1 MRIDKTLTQRQKLLD
16 IMDINLMEFLQENNA
31 LEKFINNLNPD
42 RRKTISHKI
51 FDMQC
56 EFVWAESPEKDS
68 FWRELNKKFKGH
80 Y

>member
-1 MRIDKTLTQRQKLLD
+1 MRIDKTLTQRQQFLA
-16 IMDINLMEFLQENNA
+16 IMDVNLMEFLQENNA
-31 LEKFINNLNPD
+31 LEKFINNLDPN
-42 RRKTISHKI
+42 RLKTLSYIIH
-51 FDMQC
+51 DMQC